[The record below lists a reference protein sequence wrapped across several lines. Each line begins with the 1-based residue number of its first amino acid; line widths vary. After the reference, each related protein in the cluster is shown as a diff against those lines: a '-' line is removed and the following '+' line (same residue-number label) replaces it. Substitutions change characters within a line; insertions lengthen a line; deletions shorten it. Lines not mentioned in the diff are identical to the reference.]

1 MRKGNL
7 QRLHIFSSPQSAI
20 HSQNL
25 SSGIVSGLL
34 AATGP
39 PVIILEAAANGN
51 FTDAQTI
58 SWMFSVY
65 FFGGLF
71 SVVLPMFYRIPI
83 VGAHSITGVAFLA
96 TITSQVPFNQ
106 LIGSYM
112 ISSLLIFLVG
122 ILGLFSKFMN
132 YVPKEIIAA
141 MMAGIITSYVVRLIV
156 AVQHLPLIGGT
167 ALLTYFLFSKWKLRV
182 PPVIAAVF
190 SGFIVLIVTYNFDVA
205 TGSNTGFVMP
215 IFQLPEFSL
224 LTIFTVSVP
233 LALLILSNDAAPGIG
248 ALQQNNYEPPINK
261 IVTLSGI
268 FSLFANLFGGQSAN
282 VAGMMTAICSGKETG
297 MKEKRYIAAI
307 VSGILIILFGIF
319 AWWTVPFIKSLP
331 GDFVSMLAGFALF
344 GVLGSSLNLS
354 FSQPTRMIS
363 VTFTFVIAMSNISTL
378 FISAPVWAL
387 AGGALIA
394 NFVEKKEEKQ
404 VGKGETHGEGNS
416 YSGGE

>member
-1 MRKGNL
+1 MRKGGHNSLNL
-7 QRLHIFSSPQSAI
+7 PSSHQSTASI
-20 HSQNL
+20 HPQNL

-39 PVIILEAAANGN
+39 PVIILEAATNGN

-71 SVVLPMFYRIPI
+71 SVILPLYYRIPI

-96 TITSQVPFNQ
+96 TITSQVPYNQ
-106 LIGSYM
+106 LIGSYI

-122 ILGLFSKFMN
+122 ILGLFSKFMK

-156 AVQHLPLIGGT
+156 SVQHLPLIGGT
-167 ALLTYFLFSKWKLRV
+167 ALLTYFLFSKWKLRI

-190 SGFIVLIVTYNFDVA
+190 SGFIVLLLTYNFDSA
-205 TGSNTGFVMP
+205 AETTIGFVIP
-215 IFQLPEFSL
+215 QLQLPEFNL
-224 LTIFTVSVP
+224 LTVLTVSVP
-233 LALLILSNDAAPGIG
+233 LTLLILSNDAAPGIG
-248 ALQQNNYEPPINK
+248 ALEQNNYKPPINR

-268 FSLFANLFGGQSAN
+268 FSLFANVFGGQSAN
-282 VAGMMTAICSGKETG
+282 VAGMMTAICSGEDTG
-297 MKEKRYIAAI
+297 RKEKRYVASI
-307 VSGILIILFGIF
+307 VSGFLILLFGIF

-331 GDFVSMLAGFALF
+331 VDFVSMLAGFALF
-344 GVLGSSLNLS
+344 GVLGSSLNQS
-354 FSQPTRMIS
+354 FSQPKMMMS
-363 VTFTFVIAMSNISTL
+363 VTFTFVIAMSNISI
-378 FISAPVWAL
+378 FYISAPIWAL

-394 NFVEKKEEKQ
+394 NFVEKKKEKR
-404 VGKGETHGEGNS
+404 VGKG
-416 YSGGE
+416 